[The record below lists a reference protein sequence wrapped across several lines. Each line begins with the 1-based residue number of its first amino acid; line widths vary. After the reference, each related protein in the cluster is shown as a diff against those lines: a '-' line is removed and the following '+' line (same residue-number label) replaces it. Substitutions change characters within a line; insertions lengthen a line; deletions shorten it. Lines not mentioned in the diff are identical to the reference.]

1 MAPEK
6 LYEGKAKI
14 VFSTDDP
21 NLVSQKFK
29 NDATAFDGK
38 KKGQIAHKGVR
49 NATISNRLFRLL
61 EERGI
66 ITQLVEQTAD
76 DTLLCKRLEMFP
88 VEVVVRNYA
97 AGSICKRLG
106 FEEGYKMKKPMLEF
120 FLKNDSLGDPL
131 VTDAHIEEL
140 ELLTLAERDE
150 IERLALEINEA
161 LTEFFADRKV
171 LLVDFKL
178 EFGKDAEGRIVLG
191 DEISPDTCR
200 FWDSETR
207 EKLDKDR
214 FRRDLGSVE
223 EAYEEMLKRVQS
235 DSDVG

>member
-14 VFSTDDP
+14 VYATDDP

-29 NDATAFDGK
+29 DDATAFDGK

-49 NATISNRLFRLL
+49 NAAISTRLFRLL
-61 EERGI
+61 EENGVA
-66 ITQLVEQTAD
+66 TQLVERTAE
-76 DTLLCKRLEMFP
+76 DTLLCKKLKMFP

-106 FEEGYKMKKPMLEF
+106 FEEGVKMKKPMLEF
-120 FLKNDSLGDPL
+120 FLKDDSLGDPL
-131 VTDAHIEEL
+131 ITDAHIEEL
-140 ELLTLAERDE
+140 ELVTRAERDE
-150 IERLALEINEA
+150 IERLALRVNEVLSA
-161 LTEFFADRKV
+161 FFAERKV
-171 LLVDFKL
+171 ILVDYKL
-178 EFGKDAEGRIVLG
+178 EFGMDSEGNIILG

-200 FWDSETR
+200 FWDAETC

-214 FRRDLGSVE
+214 FRRDLGGVE
-223 EAYEEMLKRVQS
+223 EAYEEMLNRVES
-235 DSDVG
+235 

>member
-14 VFSTDDP
+14 VYATDDP

-29 NDATAFDGK
+29 DDATAFDGK

-49 NATISNRLFRLL
+49 NAAISTRLFRLL
-61 EERGI
+61 EENGVA
-66 ITQLVEQTAD
+66 TQLVERTAE
-76 DTLLCKRLEMFP
+76 DTLLCKKLKMFP

-106 FEEGYKMKKPMLEF
+106 FEEGVKMKKPMLEF
-120 FLKNDSLGDPL
+120 FLKDDSLGDPL
-131 VTDAHIEEL
+131 ITDAHIEEL
-140 ELLTLAERDE
+140 ELVTRAERDE
-150 IERLALEINEA
+150 IERLALRVNEVLSA
-161 LTEFFADRKV
+161 FFAERKV
-171 LLVDFKL
+171 ILVDYKL
-178 EFGKDAEGRIVLG
+178 EFGVDSEGNIILG

-200 FWDSETR
+200 FWDAETR

-214 FRRDLGSVE
+214 FRRDLGGVE
-223 EAYEEMLKRVQS
+223 EAYEEMLNRVES
-235 DSDVG
+235 

>member
-1 MAPEK
+1 MTPEK

-14 VFSTDDP
+14 IYSTDDP
-21 NLVSQKFK
+21 GLISQKFK

-38 KKGQIAHKGVR
+38 KKGQIEHKGVR
-49 NATISNRLFRLL
+49 NAAITARLFKVL
-61 EERGI
+61 EEQGI
-66 ITQLVEQTAD
+66 ITQLVEQTAE

-106 FEEGYKMKKPMLEF
+106 FEEGHKMKKPMLEF
-120 FLKNDSLGDPL
+120 FLKDDSLGDPL
-131 VTDAHIEEL
+131 ITDAHIEEL
-140 ELLTLAERDE
+140 ELLTRAERDE
-150 IERLALEINEA
+150 IEKLALRINES
-161 LTEFFADRKV
+161 LLSFFAERNV

-178 EFGKDAEGRIVLG
+178 EFGRDSEGQIVLG

-200 FWDSETR
+200 FWDAESR

-214 FRRDLGSVE
+214 FRRDLGGVE
-223 EAYEEMLKRVQS
+223 EAYEEMLKRVNQ
-235 DSDVG
+235 

>member
-14 VFSTDDP
+14 VYATDDP

-29 NDATAFDGK
+29 DDATAFDGK

-49 NATISNRLFRLL
+49 NAAISTRLFKLL
-61 EERGI
+61 EENGVA
-66 ITQLVEQTAD
+66 TQLVERTAE
-76 DTLLCKRLEMFP
+76 DTLLCKKLKMFP

-106 FEEGYKMKKPMLEF
+106 FEEGVKMKKPMLEF
-120 FLKNDSLGDPL
+120 FLKDDSLGDPL
-131 VTDAHIEEL
+131 ITDAHIEEL
-140 ELLTLAERDE
+140 ELVTRAERDE
-150 IERLALEINEA
+150 IERLALRVNEVLSA
-161 LTEFFADRKV
+161 FFAERKV
-171 LLVDFKL
+171 ILVDYKL
-178 EFGKDAEGRIVLG
+178 EFGMDSEGNIILG

-200 FWDSETR
+200 FWDAETR

-214 FRRDLGSVE
+214 FRRDLGGVE
-223 EAYEEMLKRVQS
+223 EAYEEMLNRVES
-235 DSDVG
+235 

>member
-14 VFSTDDP
+14 VYATDDP

-29 NDATAFDGK
+29 DDATAFDGK

-49 NATISNRLFRLL
+49 NAAISTRLFRLL
-61 EERGI
+61 EENGVA
-66 ITQLVEQTAD
+66 TQLVERTAE
-76 DTLLCKRLEMFP
+76 DTLLCKKLKMFP

-106 FEEGYKMKKPMLEF
+106 FEEGVKMKKPMLEF
-120 FLKNDSLGDPL
+120 FLKDDSLGDPL
-131 VTDAHIEEL
+131 ITDAHIEEL
-140 ELLTLAERDE
+140 ELVTRAERDE
-150 IERLALEINEA
+150 IERLALRVNEVLSA
-161 LTEFFADRKV
+161 FFAERKV
-171 LLVDFKL
+171 ILVDYKL
-178 EFGKDAEGRIVLG
+178 EFGIDSEGNIILG

-200 FWDSETR
+200 FWDAETR

-214 FRRDLGSVE
+214 FRRDLGGVE
-223 EAYEEMLKRVQS
+223 EAYEEMLNRVES
-235 DSDVG
+235 

>member
-14 VFSTDDP
+14 IYSTEDP
-21 NLVSQKFK
+21 KLISQKFK

-38 KKGQIAHKGVR
+38 KKGQIEHKGVR
-49 NATISNRLFRLL
+49 NAAITARLFKML
-61 EERGI
+61 EEQGI
-66 ITQLVEQTAD
+66 ITQLVEQTAE

-88 VEVVVRNYA
+88 VEVVIRNYA

-106 FEEGYKMKKPMLEF
+106 FEEGHKMKKPMLEF
-120 FLKNDSLGDPL
+120 FLKDDSLADPL

-140 ELLTLAERDE
+140 ELLTRAERDE
-150 IERLALEINEA
+150 IEQLALKINES
-161 LTEFFADRKV
+161 LLNFFTERNV

-178 EFGKDAEGRIVLG
+178 EFGRDSEGRIVLG

-200 FWDSETR
+200 FWDAESH

-214 FRRDLGSVE
+214 FRRDLGGVE
-223 EAYEEMLKRVQS
+223 EAYEEMLKRVTQ
-235 DSDVG
+235 

>member
-14 VFSTDDP
+14 IYSTEDP
-21 NLVSQKFK
+21 GLISQKFK

-38 KKGQIAHKGVR
+38 KKGQIEHKGVR
-49 NATISNRLFRLL
+49 NAAITTRLFKVL
-61 EERGI
+61 EEQGI

-106 FEEGYKMKKPMLEF
+106 FEEGHKMKKPMLEF
-120 FLKNDSLGDPL
+120 FLKDDSLGDPL
-131 VTDAHIEEL
+131 ITDAHVEEL
-140 ELLTLAERDE
+140 DLLTRVERDE
-150 IERLALEINEA
+150 IEQLTLKINET
-161 LTEFFADRKV
+161 LVDFFAERNV

-178 EFGKDAEGRIVLG
+178 EFGKDSEGHIVLG

-200 FWDSETR
+200 FWDAESH
-207 EKLDKDR
+207 EKMDKDR
-214 FRRDLGSVE
+214 FRRDLGGVE
-223 EAYEEMLKRVQS
+223 EAYEEMLKRVNQ
-235 DSDVG
+235 

>member
-1 MAPEK
+1 MTHEI

-14 VFSTDDP
+14 VYSTDDP
-21 NLVSQKFK
+21 ALVSQKFK

-49 NATISNRLFRLL
+49 NAAISTRLFELL
-61 EERGI
+61 EENGVA
-66 ITQLVEQTAD
+66 TQLVERTAE

-106 FEEGYKMKKPMLEF
+106 FEEGVKMKKPLLEF
-120 FLKNDSLGDPL
+120 FLKDDSLGDPL
-131 VTDAHIEEL
+131 ITDAHIEEL
-140 ELLTLAERDE
+140 ELVTATERE
-150 IERLALEINEA
+150 QIGRLALKVNEVLSA
-161 LTEFFADRKV
+161 FFAERKV
-171 LLVDFKL
+171 ILVDYKL
-178 EFGKDAEGRIVLG
+178 EFGKDVEGNIVLG

-200 FWDSETR
+200 FWDADTR

-214 FRRDLGSVE
+214 FRRDLGGVE
-223 EAYEEMLKRVQS
+223 EAYEEMLNRVES
-235 DSDVG
+235 

>member
-14 VFSTDDP
+14 VYATDDP

-29 NDATAFDGK
+29 DDATAFDGK

-49 NATISNRLFRLL
+49 NAAISTRLFRLL
-61 EERGI
+61 EENGVA
-66 ITQLVEQTAD
+66 TQLVERTAE
-76 DTLLCKRLEMFP
+76 DTLLCKKLKMFP

-106 FEEGYKMKKPMLEF
+106 FEEGVKMKKPMLEF
-120 FLKNDSLGDPL
+120 FLKDDSLGDPL
-131 VTDAHIEEL
+131 ITDAHIEEL
-140 ELLTLAERDE
+140 ELVTRAERDE
-150 IERLALEINEA
+150 IERLALRVNEVLSA
-161 LTEFFADRKV
+161 FFAERKV
-171 LLVDFKL
+171 ILVDYKL
-178 EFGKDAEGRIVLG
+178 EFGMDSEGNIILG

-200 FWDSETR
+200 FWDAETR

-214 FRRDLGSVE
+214 FRRDLGGVE
-223 EAYEEMLKRVQS
+223 EAYEEMLNRVES
-235 DSDVG
+235 

>member
-14 VFSTDDP
+14 VYATDDP

-29 NDATAFDGK
+29 DDATAFDGK

-49 NATISNRLFRLL
+49 NAAIYTRLFRLL
-61 EERGI
+61 EENGVA
-66 ITQLVEQTAD
+66 TQLVERTAE
-76 DTLLCKRLEMFP
+76 DTLLCKKLKMFP

-106 FEEGYKMKKPMLEF
+106 FEEGVKMKKPMLEF
-120 FLKNDSLGDPL
+120 FLKDDSLGDPL
-131 VTDAHIEEL
+131 ITDAHIEEL
-140 ELLTLAERDE
+140 ELVTRAERDE
-150 IERLALEINEA
+150 IERLALRVNA
-161 LTEFFADRKV
+161 VLSAFFAERKV
-171 LLVDFKL
+171 ILVDYKL
-178 EFGKDAEGRIVLG
+178 EFGMDSEGNIILG

-200 FWDSETR
+200 FWDAETC

-214 FRRDLGSVE
+214 FRRDLGGVE
-223 EAYEEMLKRVQS
+223 EAYEEMLNRVES
-235 DSDVG
+235 

>member
-1 MAPEK
+1 MAEK

-14 VFSTDDP
+14 VYSTDDP
-21 NLVSQKFK
+21 NLVSQQFK
-29 NDATAFDGK
+29 DDATAFDGK

-106 FEEGYKMKKPMLEF
+106 FEEGHKMKKPMLEF
-120 FLKNDSLGDPL
+120 FLKDDSLGDPL

-140 ELLTLAERDE
+140 ELLTRAERDE
-150 IERLALEINEA
+150 IERLALEVNEA
-161 LTEFFADRKV
+161 LVEFFAERKV

-178 EFGKDAEGRIVLG
+178 EFGRDSEGNIVLG

-200 FWDSETR
+200 FWDAETG
-207 EKLDKDR
+207 EKMDKDR
-214 FRRDLGSVE
+214 FRRDLGNVE
-223 EAYEEMLKRVQS
+223 EAYEEMLKRVL
-235 DSDVG
+235 G

>member
-1 MAPEK
+1 MTPEK

-14 VFSTDDP
+14 VYATDDP

-29 NDATAFDGK
+29 DDATAFDGK

-49 NATISNRLFRLL
+49 NATISTRLFRLL
-61 EERGI
+61 EEQGI

-106 FEEGYKMKKPMLEF
+106 FEEGHKMKKPMLEF
-120 FLKNDSLGDPL
+120 FLKDDSVGDPL
-131 VTDAHIEEL
+131 ITDAHIEEL
-140 ELLTLAERDE
+140 ELVTKAERGE
-150 IERLALEINEA
+150 IERLALKINET
-161 LTEFFADRKV
+161 LTAFFADRKV

-178 EFGKDAEGRIVLG
+178 EFGKDSEGKIVLG

-200 FWDSETR
+200 FWDADTH

-214 FRRDLGSVE
+214 FRRDLGGVE
-223 EAYEEMLKRVQS
+223 EAYKEMLNRVES
-235 DSDVG
+235 

>member
-1 MAPEK
+1 MAEK

-14 VFSTDDP
+14 VYSTDDP
-21 NLVSQKFK
+21 NLVSQQFK
-29 NDATAFDGK
+29 DDATAFDGK

-66 ITQLVEQTAD
+66 VTQLVEQTAD

-106 FEEGYKMKKPMLEF
+106 FEEGHKMKKPMLEF
-120 FLKNDSLGDPL
+120 FLKDDSLGDPL

-140 ELLTLAERDE
+140 ELLTRAERDE
-150 IERLALEINEA
+150 IERLALEVNEA
-161 LTEFFADRKV
+161 LVEFFAERKV

-178 EFGKDAEGRIVLG
+178 EFGRDSEGNIVLG

-200 FWDSETR
+200 FWDAETG
-207 EKLDKDR
+207 EKMDKDR
-214 FRRDLGSVE
+214 FRRDLGNVE
-223 EAYEEMLKRVQS
+223 EAYEEMLKRVL
-235 DSDVG
+235 G

>member
-1 MAPEK
+1 MTQEK

-14 VFSTDDP
+14 VYATGDP

-29 NDATAFDGK
+29 DDATAFDGK

-49 NATISNRLFRLL
+49 NATISTRLFTLL
-61 EERGI
+61 EEKGI
-66 ITQLVEQTAD
+66 ATQLVEQTAE

-106 FEEGYKMKKPMLEF
+106 FEEGARLKQPMLEF
-120 FLKNDSLGDPL
+120 FLKDDSLGDPL
-131 VTDAHIEEL
+131 VTEAHIEEL
-140 ELLTLAERDE
+140 ELAGKDDLEE
-150 IERLALEINEA
+150 IKRLALRVNEE
-161 LTEFFADRKV
+161 LMRFFAERKV

-178 EFGKDAEGRIVLG
+178 EFGKDSEGNIVLG

-200 FWDSETR
+200 FWDADTR

-214 FRRDLGSVE
+214 FRRDLGGVE
-223 EAYEEMLKRVQS
+223 EAYKEMLNRVES
-235 DSDVG
+235 